1 MVPGHQPAP
10 SPISPISRISP
21 SRYLALDECG
31 LRGVWSSNGAE
42 VLLPLH
48 PNVRLGTAIHRIF
61 EKAGKGDFGIGDQRL
76 VEESWNEAIAALE
89 AEMRLSWLECS
100 LLPLSKS
107 INNFEV
113 QRLRV
118 VRKALEISNS
128 FGVPKQKPMIAKRGF
143 GFELWVKTPDGEVGG
158 FIDRAFEIDG
168 KLVLED
174 YKTGLV
180 MEQNPDGD
188 DVLKTAYV
196 IQLQLYAALYAFTF
210 GQWPDQLHVVST
222 QGSPIAIDVD
232 REASLQLIV
241 AAKAKLHTINE
252 MIRHPEGTNE
262 DIQNNLASPSP
273 DVCRRCLFR
282 PSCQAYISKS
292 CNDEEG
298 WPIDR
303 IGVLIEQRTFA
314 NGFISLTVEDGNDL
328 CVIRS
333 VSPGSRHPALE
344 TAKLGNR
351 VGCFNLRRT
360 AGLNQ
365 YQETA
370 YTTIY
375 LM

>member
-1 MVPGHQPAP
+1 VVPGNQPAP
-10 SPISPISRISP
+10 GPISPISRISP
-21 SRYLALDECG
+21 SRYLALDECR
-31 LRGVWSSNGAE
+31 LRGIWSSNGAE

-61 EKAGKGDFGIGDQRL
+61 EKAGKGNFGIGDQRL
-76 VEESWNEAIAALE
+76 VEESWNEAITALE

-107 INNFEV
+107 VNNFEV
-113 QRLRV
+113 QRLR
-118 VRKALEISNS
+118 
-128 FGVPKQKPMIAKRGF
+128 MIAKRGF
-143 GFELWVKTPDGEVGG
+143 GFELWVKTTDGEVGG

-188 DVLKTAYV
+188 DVLKTAYL
-196 IQLQLYAALYAFTF
+196 IQLQMYAALYAFTF

-252 MIRHPEGTNE
+252 TIRHPEGTNE
-262 DIQNNLASPSP
+262 DILNNLASPSP

-292 CNDEEG
+292 CNGEEG

-303 IGVLIEQRTFA
+303 IGVLKEQRTFA
-314 NGFISLTVEDGNDL
+314 NGYISLTVEDGKDL

-333 VSPGSRHPALE
+333 VSAGSRHPALE
-344 TAKLGNR
+344 TVKVGNR